1 MIQDL
6 NGNTTVLD
14 QQMDSSEQGKKHG
27 CIILCMLSFIIIS
40 TAALKCSTLIGN
52 VKPGVKLQLLDFL
65 QLRQTATL
73 SPLNVPIQKIGMDC
87 SSSKYHI
94 DLYSVPLKFRLVPNV
109 ITLRDAV
116 FSLRLG
122 HNKDGRIAIAGV
134 TGQWAI
140 GNIVADILARF
151 DTNTRMVLL
160 RGVSRKKLT
169 IDLENELDSL
179 TGSYVPIPLPSVS
192 LSDISVTVQ
201 IDLIKGGLA
210 TVLVSGSIG
219 KNRVHAIF
227 QKPVKA
233 GKFTG
238 AFAAEFG
245 PFKLSKLIKKA
256 IEVDISSVPFFGSL
270 TIPRL
275 GVTISSNRITS
286 SLLPTVFCKDGLL
299 KNTLVTIPKGL
310 QAFYDLSLGGN
321 TIPLKMYYYKSYLS
335 FEVVNNGRLSIGTL
349 LSAIPGVNIR
359 SLPLPPGIRD
369 IFRFQIDFFS
379 LDTSTRELT
388 IDIQYPGTLRYF
400 NGYLTITK
408 PSLSINAVLKRPR
421 KVHLHFDGAIQIGKS
436 DYDIAISCDPLTN
449 KYVLRASFKT
459 IPISDIIHKF
469 SASVLPEL
477 LHGFLKSFIQ
487 FSIHDVKLA
496 LPLGTRNLQLHL
508 SGTPVIGGYKT
519 VHMSSI
525 IIRQS
530 GKTKIVQ
537 GFQFGKVSLATLI
550 HKITRKDLRKIAIL
564 NQELDTS
571 LLISPVSLPGVH
583 LYGSK
588 LKNIN
593 IVKGLSIIAFL
604 KWPKN
609 CAQDKFCAVA
619 TRVLGKNAKF
629 YLQATIENSRSFS
642 LSAGVSDVR
651 LGAGVMLQ
659 RAALVVKV
667 GIESSVGI
675 EGTIHLS
682 KVGITLYAGLRVG
695 TRGVELEGSM
705 HGCWKK
711 AFGVKWLSICNLHL
725 LIAIQ
730 PTVTIIGAL
739 EIGGQIRIG
748 DPACLT
754 HPIIAEG
761 YIGVDQLMPRNNFYH
776 VQLKN
781 RVTMGTLLKAFCIKF
796 TLPRP
801 LADSGFPHGFLSSFS
816 PTGKELPRFGI
827 SIQPGFRLN
836 GTINILG
843 LEAHIDVTIDLP
855 KGVNMKVALPPLRI
869 AGGIVKMYASSTDQS
884 RGPFLKVIVEVLP
897 KPKVDIHASGFVY
910 VLGIQVEA
918 LLRITNTQYE
928 YRVRGRFLH
937 LFQASLH
944 ITANYGDIRKAGF
957 RVRGFFKNDFFAFIR
972 KKIQNALRSA
982 SDAATK
988 AIDHAK
994 NKVNAQK
1001 VHFDRAIGKLKDAEN
1016 RVNNAKG
1023 AFDRAANTLRS
1034 WEDKVR
1040 NLCRI
1045 RRCGSGKITLTI
1057 K

>member
-1 MIQDL
+1 
-6 NGNTTVLD
+6 
-14 QQMDSSEQGKKHG
+14 MDALFCARCHSLLFFS
-27 CIILCMLSFIIIS
+27 
-40 TAALKCSTLIGN
+40 AALKCSTLIGN
-52 VKPGVKLQLLDFL
+52 VKPGVKIQLLDFL

-73 SPLNVPIQKIGMDC
+73 SPLNVPIRKIGIDC
-87 SSSKYHI
+87 SPSKYHI
-94 DLYSVPLKFRLVPNV
+94 DLYSVPLKFRLLPNV
-109 ITLRDAV
+109 VTFRDAV

-140 GNIVADILARF
+140 GNIVADIQARF

-192 LSDISVTVQ
+192 LSDISVTAQ

-219 KNRVHAIF
+219 NNRVHAIF

-245 PFKLSKLIKKA
+245 PFKLSNLIKKA

-286 SLLPTVFCKDGLL
+286 SLLPTVFCKEGLL
-299 KNTLVTIPKGL
+299 KNTIVTIPKGL

-388 IDIQYPGTLRYF
+388 MDIQFPGTLRYF

-408 PSLSINAVLKRPR
+408 PSR
-421 KVHLHFDGAIQIGKS
+421 
-436 DYDIAISCDPLTN
+436 DPSTN
-449 KYVLRASFKT
+449 KYVLRAFFKT

-469 SASVLPEL
+469 SAAVLPEL
-477 LHGFLKSFIQ
+477 LHSFLKSFIR

-550 HKITRKDLRKIAIL
+550 HKITRMDLRKIAIL

-571 LLISPVSLPGVH
+571 ILISPVRLSGVH

-588 LKNIN
+588 LKNIK
-593 IVKGLSIIAFL
+593 IIKPGLSIVAFL

-629 YLQATIENSRSFS
+629 SLQATIENSRSFS

-667 GIESSVGI
+667 GTESSVGI

-682 KVGITLYAGLRVG
+682 RVGITLYAGLRVG
-695 TRGVELEGSM
+695 TRGVVLEGSM
-705 HGCWKK
+705 HGCWKR
-711 AFGVKWLSICNLHL
+711 AFGAKWLSICNLHL

-730 PTVTIIGAL
+730 PTVTLIGAL

-754 HPIIAEG
+754 HPIIAGG
-761 YIGVDQLMPRNNFYH
+761 YFGVDQLMPRNNFYH

-816 PTGKELPRFGI
+816 PTGKELHRFGI
-827 SIQPGFRLN
+827 SIPPGFRLKGN
-836 GTINILG
+836 INILG
-843 LEAHIDVTIDLP
+843 LEAHVDVTIGLP
-855 KGVNMKVALPPLRI
+855 KGVDLKVALSPLRI
-869 AGGIVKMYASSTDQS
+869 AGGMVKMYASSTDTS

-910 VLGIQVEA
+910 VLGIQAEA
-918 LLRITNTQYE
+918 MLRITNTQYE

-957 RVRGFFKNDFFAFIR
+957 RVRGVLKNDFFAVIR

-988 AIDHAK
+988 AIDYAK

-1045 RRCGSGKITLTI
+1045 RRCGSGKINQ
-1057 K
+1057 

>member
-1 MIQDL
+1 MQREQ
-6 NGNTTVLD
+6 TV
-14 QQMDSSEQGKKHG
+14 E
-27 CIILCMLSFIIIS
+27 
-40 TAALKCSTLIGN
+40 
-52 VKPGVKLQLLDFL
+52 LLDFL
-65 QLRQTATL
+65 GIKNVALFSIKVTL
-73 SPLNVPIQKIGMDC
+73 QKIAINC
-87 SSSKYHI
+87 APAKYHI
-94 DLYSVPLKFRLVPNV
+94 DFFSVPLKFSLVPGV
-109 ITLRDAV
+109 FTIRDAV

-122 HNKDGRIAIAGV
+122 HNENGSIVLAGV

-140 GNIVADILARF
+140 GNIVVDVLARY
-151 DTNTRMVLL
+151 DTNSRVVLL
-160 RGVSRKKLT
+160 RGAPRKKLT
-169 IDLENELDSL
+169 VDLENELDSL

-192 LSDISVTVQ
+192 LSDIAVTAQ
-201 IDLIKGGLA
+201 IDLTKGGLA
-210 TVLVSGSIG
+210 TVMVSGSIR
-219 KNRVHAIF
+219 KNRVHAVF

-233 GKFTG
+233 GKFSG

-245 PFKLSKLIKKA
+245 PFKLSKIIKKA

-286 SLLPTVFCKDGLL
+286 SLLPNVFCKEGLL
-299 KNTLVTIPKGL
+299 KNTVVTIPKGL
-310 QAFYDLSLGGN
+310 QAFYDLKLGGN
-321 TIPLKMYYYKSYLS
+321 KIPLKMYYYKSFLL
-335 FEVVNNGRLSIGTL
+335 FKVVNNGRLPIGTL

-369 IFRFQIDFFS
+369 VFRFQVDYFS

-388 IDIQYPGTLRYF
+388 LDITFPGTLRYF

-408 PSLSINAVLKRPR
+408 PALRVTAVLKRPR
-421 KVHLHFDGAIQIGKS
+421 KVHLQFDGAIQIGKS
-436 DYDIAISCDPLTN
+436 DYSITISRDPSTS
-449 KYVLRASFKT
+449 KYILRAFFKT
-459 IPISDIIHKF
+459 IPISDFIHKF
-469 SASVLPEL
+469 SAAIFPKTLQNL
-477 LHGFLKSFIQ
+477 LKSFIQ
-487 FSIHDVKLA
+487 FSIHDAKLA
-496 LPLGTRNLQLHL
+496 LPLGTKNLQLHL
-508 SGTPVIGGYKT
+508 SGTPVIGGDKT
-519 VHMSSI
+519 VHMSAV

-550 HKITRKDLRKIAIL
+550 HKITRKDLRGIAIL
-564 NQELDTS
+564 NQELDTT

-583 LYGSK
+583 LYGRK

-593 IVKGLSIIAFL
+593 IIKGLSIHAIL
-604 KWPKN
+604 RWPSN
-609 CAQDKFCAVA
+609 CARDKFCAVA
-619 TRVLGKNAKF
+619 QRVLGKDAKCF
-629 YLQATIENSRSFS
+629 LQATVEKATSFS
-642 LSAGVSDVR
+642 LSAGVSNVR

-667 GIESSVGI
+667 GTESSVGI

-682 KVGITLYAGLRVG
+682 KVGITLFAGLRAG
-695 TRGVELEGSM
+695 TRGVVLEGSM

-711 AFGVKWLSICNLHL
+711 AFGAKWLGICNLHL

-730 PTVTIIGAL
+730 PTVTLVGAL

-754 HPIIAEG
+754 HPIIAGG
-761 YIGVDQLMPRNNFYH
+761 YFGVDQLSPHNNFYH

-781 RVTMGTLLKAFCIKF
+781 KVTMGTLLRAFCIKF
-796 TLPRP
+796 KLPRP
-801 LADSGFPHGFLSSFS
+801 LAESGFPHGFLSSFS
-816 PTGKELPRFGI
+816 PVGKELPRFGI
-827 SIQPGFRLN
+827 SIPAGFRLK

-843 LEAHIDVTIDLP
+843 LKAHIDVTIGLP
-855 KGVNMKVALPPLRI
+855 KGINMKVALSPLRI
-869 AGGIVKMYASSTDQS
+869 AGGMLKMYASSTDQS
-884 RGPFLKVIVEVLP
+884 RGPFLKVIVEALP
-897 KPKVDIHASGFVY
+897 RPKVDIHASGFVY
-910 VLGIQVEA
+910 VLGIQAEA
-918 LLRITNTQYE
+918 MLRITNTQYE

-944 ITANYGDIRKAGF
+944 ITANYGNINKAGF
-957 RVRGFFKNDFFAFIR
+957 RVRGLLKNDFFAVIR
-972 KKIQNALRSA
+972 KKIQNALRAA
-982 SDAATK
+982 SEAATK

-994 NKVNAQK
+994 SKVNAQK

-1034 WEDKVR
+1034 WEHKIR

-1045 RRCGSGKITLTI
+1045 RRCSSGKHM
-1057 K
+1057 